1 MKGVHQLT
9 RKFGRQTQSVLF
21 QLGVSVNSDIG

>member
-1 MKGVHQLT
+1 MKVPHQLT